1 MSIAVN
7 NFKTLVKGNPIDKI
21 IQAINFLQP
30 NSIEELKKE
39 YNVSTIEE
47 LAFKLQ

>member
-7 NFKTLVKGNPIDKI
+7 NFKALVKGNSIDKI
-21 IQAINFLQP
+21 IRAINFLQP
-30 NSIEELKKE
+30 SSIEEFKKE